1 MARLPR
7 LVVPGHLHHVI
18 ARGNNEQAIV
28 RDDADCRAFL
38 NWLRESAQQAG
49 VAVHAYVLLPSRLQ
63 LLVTPGDAEALGRM
77 MQSLG
82 RHYVPYFNARHG
94 RSGSLW
100 EGRFRATVLDA
111 DMYFLPCAQLIEQQP
126 VRAGVSSEL
135 SGHPWSSYAHH
146 VGAQREAWLTDHPAY
161 WALGNT
167 PFDREAA
174 YQQRA
179 EAGLSA
185 ELIAE
190 IESATHKAWPLGS
203 EEFRRRLAK
212 LTSRRLE
219 PARRGRPRKTDQPAE
234 RGGGQ
239 GNKGAT
245 GAGGAAGAEKSRRRR
260 IRPG

>member
-7 LVVPGHLHHVI
+7 LVVPGHLHHLI
-18 ARGNNEQAIV
+18 ARGHNDQTIV
-28 RDDADCRAFL
+28 RDDEDCRAFVT
-38 NWLRESAQQAG
+38 WLREAAQLSG
-49 VAVHAYVLLPSRLQ
+49 VAIHAYVLLPNRVQ
-63 LLVTPGDAEALGRM
+63 LLATPGDENGLGKM

-111 DMYFLPCAQLIEQQP
+111 DAYFLACAQLIEQQAI
-126 VRAGVSSEL
+126 RAGIVSEL
-135 SGHPWSSYAHH
+135 SDFPWSSYAHH
-146 VGAQREAWLTDHPAY
+146 VGSRREAWLTDHPAY

-174 YQQRA
+174 YKLRA
-179 EAGLSA
+179 DASLPA
-185 ELIAE
+185 ELAGE

-203 EEFRRRLAK
+203 EEFRRRLGK

-219 PARRGRPRKTDQPAE
+219 PARRGRPRKTVGPVGRED
-234 RGGGQ
+234 
-239 GNKGAT
+239 K
-245 GAGGAAGAEKSRRRR
+245 AGAEPAVAVDKPRRRR
-260 IRPG
+260 SATS